1 MGKKRIMMDCFKGG
15 KKVAEADV
23 TNYTLKE
30 AKKLIVIQ
38 VKHLKRT
45 LEVRLEDFN
54 KKEDN

>member
-1 MGKKRIMMDCFKGG
+1 MGKMRIMLDCFKDG

-23 TNYTLKE
+23 TGYTLEE

-45 LEVRLEDFN
+45 LEVRLEGFN

>member
-1 MGKKRIMMDCFKGG
+1 MGKMRIMLDCFKDG